1 MGRRFLLS
9 EVSCQGRKLAMRLL
23 AVISGEYGQ
32 RNVRNIRQHR
42 PFKWR
47 VEVWQAPA
55 ELPLII
61 ADPADYVPPTLP
73 PTDLL
78 LSFGE
83 QRGIAELLPEVVR
96 VTGARAVIAPVD
108 NEAWLPR
115 GLARQLRGRLQDM
128 GIVCVTPKPLC
139 SLAGS
144 YYTVGRGHFIEY
156 DDPLIAEFARH
167 FGHPKLRLSV
177 DPKVRRIITAEV
189 LCDTVCGC
197 ACYVAQGLVDVLVD
211 EAEQVAGLLH
221 DDYPCLASRAL
232 DADYGNT
239 LVHVSGNFIK
249 DNVAEQIRPFI
260 RHPVYHA
267 RKRSEELV

>member
-1 MGRRFLLS
+1 
-9 EVSCQGRKLAMRLL
+9 MRIL

-32 RNVRNIRQHR
+32 RNVSNIRQNC

-47 VEVWQAPA
+47 VEVWQPPA

-61 ADPADYVPPTLP
+61 ADPADYVPATLP

-83 QRGIAELLPEVVR
+83 QRSIAELLPEVTR
-96 VTGARAVIAPVD
+96 VTGAHAVIAPVD
-108 NEAWLPR
+108 NEVWLPG
-115 GLARQLRGRLQDM
+115 GLARQLRDRLQDM

-139 SLAGS
+139 SLAGR
-144 YYTVGRGHFIEY
+144 YYAVGRGHFIEY
-156 DDPLIAEFARH
+156 DNPLIAEFARH
-167 FGHPKLRLSV
+167 FGQPKLRLRV
-177 DPKVRRIITAEV
+177 DPNARWIITAEV

-197 ACYVAQGLVDVLVD
+197 AGYVAQGLVDVSVD

-221 DDYPCLASRAL
+221 DNYPCLASMVL

-239 LVHVSGNFIK
+239 LMHVSGNFIK
-249 DNVAEQIRPFI
+249 NNVHEQVKPFI
-260 RHPVYHA
+260 RNPVHHT